1 MGVEGWCLES
11 TTEVKW
17 GQETDFGGMCF
28 LTPPLRT
35 NFLAK
40 GAYILTPARF
50 ITPINNRGA
59 SENFPAR
66 KQDNKKATTFALYLC
81 AGSGPMSGN

>member
-17 GQETDFGGMCF
+17 GQETDFCGMCF
-28 LTPPLRT
+28 LAPPLRA
-35 NFLAK
+35 NVLAK
-40 GAYILTPARF
+40 GAYVLTPLRF
-50 ITPINNRGA
+50 ITPINNWGA
-59 SENFPAR
+59 SENFPTR

-81 AGSGPMSGN
+81 AGSGPMREN